1 MLWAVVV
8 TNVLFPLVLFLVGLP
23 RPWDIFYGEE
33 SPINWFSSVQ
43 CAVLGVWGLAV
54 FLVTRAG
61 RSAGSDPIPRAWPWL
76 VASLG
81 FFFLSFDERFEIHEN
96 TRELFLKPRGWF
108 TEIPGFKSG
117 DVVLPFY
124 ALAGIFL
131 TYLLVKDL
139 KRNRRSLVIFVSAL
153 ALIFVTAVQ
162 DSLQLRILRLPWVR
176 HTQIV
181 AEEVGEVWAQALFSV
196 ALALLFFD
204 KLRAFLGALSGRARS
219 RPGPASPA

>member
-1 MLWAVVV
+1 
-8 TNVLFPLVLFLVGLP
+8 
-23 RPWDIFYGEE
+23 
-33 SPINWFSSVQ
+33 
-43 CAVLGVWGLAV
+43 
-54 FLVTRAG
+54 
-61 RSAGSDPIPRAWPWL
+61 
-76 VASLG
+76 
-81 FFFLSFDERFEIHEN
+81 
-96 TRELFLKPRGWF
+96 
-108 TEIPGFKSG
+108 
-117 DVVLPFY
+117 
-124 ALAGIFL
+124 
-131 TYLLVKDL
+131 VKDL

-162 DSLQLRILRLPWVR
+162 DSLQLRILRLPRVR